1 MSPELVYVLSQ
12 DSSSPFYKSYAS
24 LFNAYLS
31 GSIET
36 QVVEDLD
43 IIGHL
48 LFQMMMHID
57 RIQDDQARGIETV
70 IALQTEAIKRLSCY
84 FPIQHSFWMQY
95 DRIAKEFSK
104 HKRLD
109 SLCHQRSS
117 WVNYESLALSRSI
130 YAELGLIAFLELGLL
145 ENQIFD
151 TLIKSHRQF
160 VIAFQLYDDCADFY
174 EDQSKKQFNWAI
186 HKASV
191 KNIPLD
197 QFYQS
202 TLFSTL
208 IDTVVDHL
216 DSAAELI
223 EELPISEYS
232 LLLQKIRDS
241 VDSLYEV

>member
-24 LFNAYLS
+24 LFKAYLS
-31 GSIET
+31 GSDGAE
-36 QVVEDLD
+36 VVEDLD

-57 RIQDDQARGIETV
+57 RIEDDQAKGIDTV
-70 IALQTEAIKRLSCY
+70 MALQTEAAKRLSCY
-84 FPIQHSFWMQY
+84 FPIKHPFWVQY
-95 DRIAKEFSK
+95 DRIAKEFSNHLK
-104 HKRLD
+104 LD
-109 SLCHQRSS
+109 RLCHQRSS

-130 YAELGLIAFLELGLL
+130 YAELGLISLLELGLL
-145 ENQIFD
+145 ENQRFD
-151 TLIKSHRQF
+151 RLIKSHRQF

-186 HKASV
+186 YKAAV
-191 KNIPLD
+191 IGIPLD

-216 DSAAELI
+216 DSAARLI
-223 EELPISEYS
+223 EDLPRSEYS
-232 LLLQKIRDS
+232 LLIQKIRDS
-241 VDSLYEV
+241 VDSLYQV

>member
-24 LFNAYLS
+24 LFKAYLS
-31 GSIET
+31 GSDGT
-36 QVVEDLD
+36 KVVEDLD

-57 RIQDDQARGIETV
+57 RIEDDQSKGIDTV
-70 IALQTEAIKRLSCY
+70 IALQTEAAKRLSCY
-84 FPIQHSFWMQY
+84 FPIKHPFWVQY

-104 HKRLD
+104 RNRLD
-109 SLCHQRSS
+109 RLCHQRSS

-130 YAELGLIAFLELGLL
+130 YAELGLICLLELGLL
-145 ENQIFD
+145 EHQRFD
-151 TLIKSHRQF
+151 TLIKSHKQF

-174 EDQSKKQFNWAI
+174 EDQDKEQFNWAI
-186 HKASV
+186 HKASAEG
-191 KNIPLD
+191 IPLD

-208 IDTVVDHL
+208 IDSVVDHL
-216 DSAAELI
+216 DSAARLI
-223 EELPISEYS
+223 EELPKSEYGM
-232 LLLQKIRDS
+232 LLEKIRDS
-241 VDSLYEV
+241 VGSLYQV

>member
-24 LFNAYLS
+24 LFKAYLS
-31 GSIET
+31 GSVGT
-36 QVVEDLD
+36 HVVQDLD

-57 RIQDDQARGIETV
+57 RIEDDQAKGIDTV
-70 IALQTEAIKRLSCY
+70 IALQTEAAKRLSSY
-84 FPIQHSFWMQY
+84 FPIKHSFWMQY
-95 DRIAKEFSK
+95 DRIANEFSK

-109 SLCHQRSS
+109 RLCHQGSS

-130 YAELGLIAFLELGLL
+130 YAELGLISFLELGLL
-145 ENQIFD
+145 ENQRFD
-151 TLIKSHRQF
+151 MLLKSHRQF

-174 EDQSKKQFNWAI
+174 EDQSKEQFNWAI

-191 KNIPLD
+191 KGIPLD

-202 TLFSTL
+202 TLFNTL

-223 EELPISEYS
+223 EELPISEYG

-241 VDSLYEV
+241 VDSLYQV

>member
-24 LFNAYLS
+24 LFKAYLS
-31 GSIET
+31 SRIGT
-36 QVVEDLD
+36 QAVEDLD

-57 RIQDDQARGIETV
+57 RIEDDQAKGMDTV
-70 IALQTEAIKRLSCY
+70 IALQTEAAKRLSYY
-84 FPIQHSFWMQY
+84 FPIKHSFWKQY
-95 DRIAKEFSK
+95 DRIAKEFSNHLK
-104 HKRLD
+104 LD
-109 SLCHQRSS
+109 RLCHQRSS

-130 YAELGLIAFLELGLL
+130 YAELGLISLLELGLL
-145 ENQIFD
+145 ENQRFD

-186 HKASV
+186 HKASAQG
-191 KNIPLD
+191 IPLD

-208 IDTVVDHL
+208 IDIVVNHL

-241 VDSLYEV
+241 VDSLYQV